1 MQLIFYLTY
10 FDLDINFFNFNIS
23 YHHATDNVII
33 NLESF
38 ELGPTIL
45 AVVKIPY

>member
-10 FDLDINFFNFNIS
+10 LDLDIYFFLNIL
-23 YHHATDNVII
+23 YHYATDNVII